1 MGYSSLAIAKRWKLT
16 GIFATSMRKIT
27 DAKRMMVCGGAATHL
42 TWKQLKG
49 ERNNVRFQWM
59 EI

>member
-1 MGYSSLAIAKRWKLT
+1 MGHSSLAIAKRWKLT
-16 GIFATSMRKIT
+16 GIFATSIRKIT
-27 DAKRMMVCGGAATHL
+27 EVKRMMVCGGAAHDL
-42 TWKQLKG
+42 TGKQPKG